1 MVLANNPNL
10 PANKISA
17 NNKLQN
23 SLEYRY
29 TLNEISFHETKTNHT
44 KCGTN
49 ISRSAILGNVLKLF
63 DHFFYPKLPV

>member
-49 ISRSAILGNVLKLF
+49 IS
-63 DHFFYPKLPV
+63 